1 MNRRLASV
9 LAAVFVATRAGANHD
24 ETSVSASADLLRMP
38 LSVAYLGSGQLYGSY
53 DLFKVFQNPALLAN
67 QPRTWEFTASNMSMF
82 GFGQNTTS
90 LAGGYGSIQTE
101 AGVFGFAG
109 LFSATLVP
117 GFEEL
122 DAYGNPTAND
132 VSPMLMRFGLA
143 GLYQWEFVSF
153 GASVQPGVISYGTHP
168 DLEGAT
174 FPVKIDIGTT
184 LTLGRLD
191 LGVVYHP
198 YPDNAAGIAF
208 GAAFKGKGGWFRGF
222 GADLDI
228 PFSITADEAATPSG
242 SSVSVTTTT
251 AEPADAYA
259 MTLGM
264 GGTFNPYG
272 PLEVR
277 VGGIMWPSPGGGDIR
292 LGFGIPWKAW
302 NFDLA
307 FNLPVFEDA
316 MGTGLRTMLSANYR
330 LGTERKMSDGPRFIL
345 GEKERTMAVSNFD
358 PQNVSAGDAAV
369 ISDMMRNQ
377 LIKEGAFNIVEKANM
392 DKVLGEQA
400 FQQTGCTTQEC
411 AVKLGKILNVKYLV
425 VGSFGKAL
433 DQYVLSLRVIDVETA
448 KAVYSDESYGANIQE
463 VRAGITTLASNL
475 TKAVKGEK

>member
-1 MNRRLASV
+1 MTRRSRAALFAV
-9 LAAVFVATRAGANHD
+9 LAAGMARANHNSSD
-24 ETSVSASADLLRMP
+24 IGDSADLLRMP
-38 LSVAYLGSGQLYGSY
+38 LSVQYLGSGQLYGSY

-67 QPRTWEFTASNMSMF
+67 QPQTWEFAASNMSMF

-101 AGVFGFAG
+101 SGVFGFAG

-122 DAYGNPTAND
+122 DSYGNATAND
-132 VSPMLMRFGLA
+132 VSPMLMRLGVA
-143 GLYQWEFVSF
+143 GLYQWQFVSF
-153 GASVQPGVISYGTHP
+153 GAGFQSGIISYGTHP
-168 DLEGAT
+168 DLEGIST
-174 FPVKIDIGTT
+174 PIKIDVGTT

-198 YPDNAAGIAF
+198 YPADAAGIAF
-208 GAAFKGKGGWFRGF
+208 GVAFKGKSGWFRGF
-222 GADLDI
+222 GADLDL
-228 PFSITADEAATPSG
+228 PFAIDPDEDT
-242 SSVSVTTTT
+242 SSNPTTTT
-251 AEPADAYA
+251 TTPDPSDAYR
-259 MTLGM
+259 MTLAV
-264 GGTFNPYG
+264 GGSFNPYG
-272 PLEVR
+272 PLELR
-277 VGGIMWPSPGGGDIR
+277 AGSIIWPGPGAADLR
-292 LGFGIPWKAW
+292 LGFGIPWKTFH
-302 NFDLA
+302 FDLA
-307 FNLPVFEDA
+307 FNLPVIEDNA
-316 MGTGLRTMLSANYR
+316 GAGLRTMLSANYR
-330 LGTERKMSDGPRFIL
+330 LGTERKMSDGPKFMI
-345 GEKERTMAVSNFD
+345 GEKDRTMAVSSFD

-463 VRAGITTLASNL
+463 VRSGITTLASNL
-475 TKAVKGEK
+475 TKAVQGKK